1 MEHLFDAPDVIP
13 EQKEEP
19 YQVSKLLDDTTT
31 QTQSNAKAAIEDV
44 KVKSV
49 EDEAEK
55 KRQEEQAKEPI
66 MPKTMEKKVKHKKT
80 ESEIEK
86 AIRMA
91 ENAQSDEDTEAE
103 QED

>member
-1 MEHLFDAPDVIP
+1 
-13 EQKEEP
+13 
-19 YQVSKLLDDTTT
+19 
-31 QTQSNAKAAIEDV
+31 
-44 KVKSV
+44 
-49 EDEAEK
+49 
-55 KRQEEQAKEPI
+55 